1 MNFQQKVVQAK
12 ELMQQIKN
20 AGGVPYFPDTFKYDR
35 DMGWMVK
42 ADYASEIEWQS
53 FSRRSHETG
62 MTEYQNL
69 NNVIKEL
76 RAARNVLIIK
86 SNPSDE
92 NMMWAGDE
100 QGYVFVGD

>member
-62 MTEYQNL
+62 LMEYHNL
-69 NNVIKEL
+69 NDVIKSL
-76 RAARNVLIIK
+76 RADRK
-86 SNPSDE
+86 SLRAQNDE

-100 QGYVFVGD
+100 QGYVFIGE